1 MSVSSGTSFVLSSI
15 MTVLLF
21 SGMQMYR
28 QWLASSQLH
37 TIFGGYLG
45 SLLFILVLTSV
56 GNMESALF
64 GKSFQTKLFPEGR
77 LCLEINHLILAYPSG
92 GQAKN
97 SATVLVQLS
106 AIYSHNLYMFSAASS
121 MLQVDLLVGTNWFL
135 YNLIANYKC
144 FKLLIIFG
152 ISVVLCLIVSLAASG
167 MVHRVSSTTC
177 LIFSM
182 VALIYITRISQAKY
196 ASPQPSQQVVVKRK
210 K

>member
-15 MTVLLF
+15 LTVLLF

-37 TIFGGYLG
+37 TILGGYLG
-45 SLLFILVLTSV
+45 SVLFILFLTAV

-64 GKSFQTKLFPEGR
+64 GKNFQTKLFPE
-77 LCLEINHLILAYPSG
+77 
-92 GQAKN
+92 
-97 SATVLVQLS
+97 
-106 AIYSHNLYMFSAASS
+106 
-121 MLQVDLLVGTNWFL
+121 
-135 YNLIANYKC
+135 
-144 FKLLIIFG
+144 
-152 ISVVLCLIVSLAASG
+152 VVLCLVVSVLAAG

-182 VALIYITRISQAKY
+182 VALYYITRISQSKY
-196 ASPQPSQQVVVKRK
+196 SAPQPNQTVVVKRK